1 MNPLLLV
8 ALGVGAF
15 MLLSGKKKPSGAGKR
30 SKAELEPLVIEAA
43 ARAGVPAGVL
53 EAIVDIESNW
63 NPSASNRTGG
73 DEARGGAFGLTQLT
87 LKTARAFDPRVT
99 PDDLLDPEKHLA
111 IASKLMADNARR
123 SRDPKDLAA
132 MWNSGKVFDKAPEV
146 TREKYVPRFLAAL
159 TKYEGKA

>member
-8 ALGVGAF
+8 ALGLGAF
-15 MLLSGKKKPSGAGKR
+15 MLLGKKKSGGPMSRAQ
-30 SKAELEPLVIEAA
+30 LEQLVKDAA
-43 ARAGVPAGVL
+43 ARAGVPAGVM
-53 EAIVDIESNW
+53 EAIVDIESSW

-87 LKTARAFDPRVT
+87 LKTAQAFDGRVT
-99 PDDLLDPEKHLA
+99 PADLLDPEKHLV
-111 IASKLMADNARR
+111 IAAKLMADNARR
-123 SRDPKDLAA
+123 SRDPKDLAS